1 MIAMSEEQVYECLA
15 DAGCGKEL
23 IKQFEACQHSGSQK
37 DQMRLLGTEE
47 AGPPGLFG
55 LDRKNK
61 RFFGRGG
68 KALKRWIAILVTAML
83 AILQTGAFAE
93 CDDEISNYTR
103 YADYIPQA
111 AEPVG
116 LIPGENHR
124 TLVVWFSRVGNTLFL
139 VGNAQMIAGWITE
152 ETKADV
158 FQIQTAYTYPSDY
171 DQTVQVGEGQDIDHV
186 DLALASHLE
195 DVSGYDTVW
204 LVAPIW
210 HYTVCTPLR
219 AFLEETDLSG
229 KTVYVMT
236 THCGSRFADTVEKI
250 QQMQP
255 NAAVI
260 RGVAVSGFDPV
271 SSETEVREFVRN
283 TMK

>member
-1 MIAMSEEQVYECLA
+1 M
-15 DAGCGKEL
+15 
-23 IKQFEACQHSGSQK
+23 
-37 DQMRLLGTEE
+37 
-47 AGPPGLFG
+47 
-55 LDRKNK
+55 
-61 RFFGRGG
+61 
-68 KALKRWIAILVTAML
+68 KRWIAILVTAML

-124 TLVVWFSRVGNTLFL
+124 TLVVWFSRVGNTVFDPDVDVVSSATLNRGKDGAL

-250 QQMQP
+250 QQLQP
-255 NAAVI
+255 NATVV
-260 RGVAVSGFDPV
+260 RGVAVSGFDSG
-271 SSETEVREFVRN
+271 SSETEVREYVRS
-283 TMK
+283 TIK